1 MKHVDFIDKQSN
13 FSILNIY
20 NFIIQPY
27 FLTMDLLK

>member
-1 MKHVDFIDKQSN
+1 MKHVDLIDIKSN

-20 NFIIQPY
+20 YFIIQPY

>member
-1 MKHVDFIDKQSN
+1 MKHVDFTDIKSN

-20 NFIIQPY
+20 YFIIQPY